1 MDMMGHYAVGENLEF
16 TVCESNQLP
25 FDYDTTLSITV
36 LRVSISTYLKKDHA
50 LEGSICKRL
59 PMSMPIFA
67 RLIFNIL
74 HFFIQVTSNRTLAST
89 SLTVLSDVRSIN
101 LIPLELKSIIFI

>member
-36 LRVSISTYLKKDHA
+36 LRVSISTYLKKTTPLKVAFVKGYLCRCLSSLD
-50 LEGSICKRL
+50 LY
-59 PMSMPIFA
+59 
-67 RLIFNIL
+67 LIFYIFSFKSPAIAL
-74 HFFIQVTSNRTLAST
+74 WLAHH
-89 SLTVLSDVRSIN
+89 
-101 LIPLELKSIIFI
+101 